1 MAFSRSRHATTFS
14 AMAKRECVDG
24 TDWGFCLPV
33 SHCHPCCLELLELEL
48 SNRVTVFAVLGTNVP
63 WKAMSLELPAVN
75 VLVQQAKSVVG
86 CNTAAR
92 TVNVK
97 HSPLHG
103 FFVVPSLDWRSSRM
117 TNNSLK
123 PGVLHVLFFFFFT
136 VSCFVPASVTYIYH
150 AAVSVPGQRI
160 DETLGHLADSDKR
173 TGSQNHSGSC
183 TIKSFPSLRR
193 VSELLKLQVQVSGA
207 HSCHGGQADTKVPLL
222 RSLGSGRA

>member
-1 MAFSRSRHATTFS
+1 MEGYVVGVAGSECFGS
-14 AMAKRECVDG
+14 ASQVRRWLQYRCANCQCQAQSPPRLLCG
-24 TDWGFCLPV
+24 SLTG
-33 SHCHPCCLELLELEL
+33 LEKFK
-48 SNRVTVFAVLGTNVP
+48 ND
-63 WKAMSLELPAVN
+63 K
-75 VLVQQAKSVVG
+75 QQAEAGSVT
-86 CNTAAR
+86 C
-92 TVNVK
+92 
-97 HSPLHG
+97 
-103 FFVVPSLDWRSSRM
+103 FVFV
-117 TNNSLK
+117 
-123 PGVLHVLFFFFFT
+123 FT
-136 VSCFVPASVTYIYH
+136 VSCVVPASVTCIYH